1 MPGVIRPYTL
11 TDVLQT
17 MNQNQINQGA
27 TLGAN
32 TAQFGVIAEVDDPV
46 TPLGD
51 AATATHSPA
60 PGWDAGYWG
69 ATGWH

>member
-17 MNQNQINQGA
+17 MNQAQINQGA
-27 TLGAN
+27 STGASSV
-32 TAQFGVIAEVDDPV
+32 QFGDIAETDETV
-46 TPLGD
+46 TAVAD
-51 AATATHSPA
+51 SATATHSAP

-69 ATGWH
+69 SVAWA

>member
-32 TAQFGVIAEVDDPV
+32 IAQFGVIAEVDDSV
-46 TPLGD
+46 TPLAD
-51 AATATHSPA
+51 TATATHSPSPA
-60 PGWDAGYWG
+60 WDAGYWG
-69 ATGWH
+69 AVTWG

>member
-27 TLGAN
+27 TVGAN
-32 TAQFGVIAEVDDPV
+32 SVQFGVIGEADETV
-46 TPLGD
+46 TAVSD
-51 AATATHSPA
+51 SATATHSAA
-60 PGWDAGYWG
+60 PGWDAGFWG
-69 ATGWH
+69 SVAWG

>member
-27 TLGAN
+27 SVGAN
-32 TAQFGVIAEVDDPV
+32 SAQFGVIAEVDDNV

-51 AATATHSPA
+51 TAAATHSPSS
-60 PGWDAGYWG
+60 GWDAGQWG
-69 ATGWH
+69 SVTWQ